1 MTDAAASL
9 SSFERLLGRAATE
22 REREQ
27 LRRVQSELGLR
38 ENDAL
43 WLVIFA
49 LQYYEGLYRQF
60 PKAIA
65 AEAQRVLS
73 ETRVAAEATIR
84 AGAESAKADL
94 AKAIATA
101 ARDVAR
107 DVARRQMIQWLIVGM
122 LVGACLFSAGAYVGA
137 RPAIWLGVV
146 GVKGE
151 G

>member
-1 MTDAAASL
+1 MNETTAPL
-9 SSFERLLGRAATE
+9 SSFERMLGRAATE
-22 REREQ
+22 RERDQ
-27 LRRVQSELGLR
+27 LRRVQAELGLQ

-60 PKAIA
+60 PKAFA

-73 ETRVAAEATIR
+73 EMRATAEATIR

-94 AKAIATA
+94 AKAIATT

-107 DVARRQMIQWLIVGM
+107 DVERRQMIQWLAVGM
-122 LVGACLFSAGAYVGA
+122 LLGAGLLGVGVYIGA
-137 RPAIWLGVV
+137 RAGI
-146 GVKGE
+146 
-151 G
+151 

>member
-1 MTDAAASL
+1 MSETTAPL
-9 SSFERLLGRAATE
+9 SSFERMLGRAATE
-22 REREQ
+22 RERDQ
-27 LRRVQSELGLR
+27 LRRVQAELGLR

-73 ETRVAAEATIR
+73 ETRTSAEATIR

-94 AKAIATA
+94 AKAIATT

-107 DVARRQMIQWLIVGM
+107 DVARRQMIQWLVVGM
-122 LVGACLFSAGAYVGA
+122 FVGAGVLG
-137 RPAIWLGVV
+137 LGVFI
-146 GVKGE
+146 GVRAGF
-151 G
+151 

>member
-1 MTDAAASL
+1 MNETTAPL
-9 SSFERLLGRAATE
+9 SSFERMLGRAATE
-22 REREQ
+22 RERDQ
-27 LRRVQSELGLR
+27 LRRVQVELGLR

-73 ETRVAAEATIR
+73 ETRATAEATIR

-94 AKAIATA
+94 VKAIATT

-107 DVARRQMIQWLIVGM
+107 DAARRQMIQWLVVGM
-122 LVGACLFSAGAYVGA
+122 LLGAGLLGAGVYIGA
-137 RPAIWLGVV
+137 HTGI
-146 GVKGE
+146 
-151 G
+151 

>member
-1 MTDAAASL
+1 MDETTAPL
-9 SSFERLLGRAATE
+9 SSFERMLGRAATE
-22 REREQ
+22 RERDQ
-27 LRRVQSELGLR
+27 LRRVQAELGLR

-65 AEAQRVLS
+65 AEAQCVLA
-73 ETRVAAEATIR
+73 ETRVTAEATIR

-94 AKAIATA
+94 AKAIAMT

-122 LVGACLFSAGAYVGA
+122 LVGAAL
-137 RPAIWLGVV
+137 LGV
-146 GVKGE
+146 GVCIGACPRI
-151 G
+151 

>member
-1 MTDAAASL
+1 MPDEAPSL

-22 REREQ
+22 SERDQ
-27 LRRVQSELGLR
+27 LWRIQAALGLR

-65 AEAQRVLS
+65 AEAQRVLA
-73 ETRVAAEATIR
+73 ETRLTAEATIR

-94 AKAIATA
+94 AKAIAMT

-107 DVARRQMIQWLIVGM
+107 DVARRQMIQWLVVGM
-122 LVGACLFSAGAYVGA
+122 LVGAGLLGIGVYIGAHALF
-137 RPAIWLGVV
+137 
-146 GVKGE
+146 
-151 G
+151 

>member
-1 MTDAAASL
+1 MSETTAPL
-9 SSFERLLGRAATE
+9 SSFERMLGRAATE
-22 REREQ
+22 RERDQ
-27 LRRVQSELGLR
+27 LRRVQAELDLR

-73 ETRVAAEATIR
+73 ETRSAAEATIR
-84 AGAESAKADL
+84 AGAEAAKADL
-94 AKAIATA
+94 AKAIATT

-107 DVARRQMIQWLIVGM
+107 DVARRQMIQWLVVGM
-122 LVGACLFSAGAYVGA
+122 LVGAGL
-137 RPAIWLGVV
+137 LGV
-146 GVKGE
+146 GVYIGANA
-151 G
+151 GI

>member
-1 MTDAAASL
+1 MTNAATTI

-22 REREQ
+22 SEREQ
-27 LRRVQSELGLR
+27 LRRVQAELGLR

-65 AEAQRVLS
+65 AEAQRVLL

-107 DVARRQMIQWLIVGM
+107 DVARRQMIQWLILGM
-122 LVGACLFSAGAYVGA
+122 LVGASLLSAGAYVGA
-137 RPAIWLGVV
+137 RCGI
-146 GVKGE
+146 
-151 G
+151 

>member
-1 MTDAAASL
+1 MNETTAPL
-9 SSFERLLGRAATE
+9 SSFERMLGRAATE
-22 REREQ
+22 RERDQ
-27 LRRVQSELGLR
+27 LRRVQTELDLR

-73 ETRVAAEATIR
+73 ETRVTAEATIR

-94 AKAIATA
+94 AKAIAITA
-101 ARDVAR
+101 REVAR
-107 DVARRQMIQWLIVGM
+107 DVARRQMIQWLSVGM
-122 LVGACLFSAGAYVGA
+122 LLGAGLLGGGIYIGKTAGF
-137 RPAIWLGVV
+137 
-146 GVKGE
+146 
-151 G
+151 

>member
-1 MTDAAASL
+1 MTDATTSL

-22 REREQ
+22 RERDQ
-27 LRRVQSELGLR
+27 LRRVQAELGLR

-65 AEAQRVLS
+65 TEAQRILS
-73 ETRVAAEATIR
+73 ETRVTAEATIR

-94 AKAIATA
+94 AKAIAST

-107 DVARRQMIQWLIVGM
+107 DVARRQMIQWLVVGM
-122 LVGACLFSAGAYVGA
+122 LVGAGL
-137 RPAIWLGVV
+137 LGV
-146 GVKGE
+146 GVYIGTHS
-151 G
+151 GI

>member
-1 MTDAAASL
+1 MNETAAPL
-9 SSFERLLGRAATE
+9 SSFERMLGRAATE
-22 REREQ
+22 RERDQ
-27 LRRVQSELGLR
+27 LRRVQTELDLR

-73 ETRVAAEATIR
+73 ETRATAEATIR

-94 AKAIATA
+94 AKAIAITA
-101 ARDVAR
+101 REVAR
-107 DVARRQMIQWLIVGM
+107 DVARRQMVQWLVVGM
-122 LVGACLFSAGAYVGA
+122 LVGAGLLA
-137 RPAIWLGVV
+137 V
-146 GVKGE
+146 GVYIGAHT
-151 G
+151 GI

>member
-1 MTDAAASL
+1 MNETTTPL
-9 SSFERLLGRAATE
+9 SSFERMLGRAATE
-22 REREQ
+22 RERDQ
-27 LRRVQSELGLR
+27 LRRVQAELGLH

-73 ETRVAAEATIR
+73 ETRAAAEATIR

-94 AKAIATA
+94 AKAIATT
-101 ARDVAR
+101 ARDVAH
-107 DVARRQMIQWLIVGM
+107 DVARRQMLQWLVLGM
-122 LVGACLFSAGAYVGA
+122 LVGAGLLSVGVYIGA
-137 RPAIWLGVV
+137 RAGI
-146 GVKGE
+146 
-151 G
+151 

>member
-122 LVGACLFSAGAYVGA
+122 LVGACLFSVGAYVGA
-137 RPAIWLGVV
+137 RSAIWLGVV

>member
-1 MTDAAASL
+1 MNETTAPL
-9 SSFERLLGRAATE
+9 SSFERMLGRAATE
-22 REREQ
+22 RERDQ
-27 LRRVQSELGLR
+27 LRRVQAELDLR

-73 ETRVAAEATIR
+73 ETRVTAEATIR

-94 AKAIATA
+94 AKAIATTA
-101 ARDVAR
+101 KGVAR

-122 LVGACLFSAGAYVGA
+122 LFGAGILCAGIYIGGH
-137 RPAIWLGVV
+137 IGF
-146 GVKGE
+146 
-151 G
+151 

>member
-1 MTDAAASL
+1 MTDAATSL

-122 LVGACLFSAGAYVGA
+122 LVGACLFSVGAYVGA
-137 RPAIWLGVV
+137 RSAIWLGAV

>member
-1 MTDAAASL
+1 MTDATMSL
-9 SSFERLLGRAATE
+9 SSFERSPGRAATE
-22 REREQ
+22 RERDQ
-27 LRRVQSELGLR
+27 LRRVQAEQGLR

-43 WLVIFA
+43 WLVIFS
-49 LQYYEGLYRQF
+49 LHYYEGLYRQF

-73 ETRVAAEATIR
+73 ERRVTAEATIR

-107 DVARRQMIQWLIVGM
+107 DVARRQMIQWLVVGM
-122 LVGACLFSAGAYVGA
+122 LVGAGL
-137 RPAIWLGVV
+137 LGVNV
-146 GVKGE
+146 HIGVYSGI
-151 G
+151 

>member
-1 MTDAAASL
+1 MHETTTPL

-22 REREQ
+22 RERDQ
-27 LRRVQSELGLR
+27 LRRVQAELRLR

-73 ETRVAAEATIR
+73 ETRATAEATIR
-84 AGAESAKADL
+84 AGAELAKADL
-94 AKAIATA
+94 AKAIATT

-107 DVARRQMIQWLIVGM
+107 DVARRQMIQWLVVGI
-122 LVGACLFSAGAYVGA
+122 LVGAGLLGAGIYIGA
-137 RPAIWLGVV
+137 HTGI
-146 GVKGE
+146 
-151 G
+151 

>member
-1 MTDAAASL
+1 M
-9 SSFERLLGRAATE
+9 LGRAATE
-22 REREQ
+22 RERDQ
-27 LRRVQSELGLR
+27 LRRVQAELGLR

-49 LQYYEGLYRQF
+49 LQYDEGLYRQF

-73 ETRVAAEATIR
+73 ETRVTAEATIR
-84 AGAESAKADL
+84 AGAELAKADL
-94 AKAIATA
+94 AKAIAIT

-122 LVGACLFSAGAYVGA
+122 LLGAGLLAAGISIGA
-137 RPAIWLGVV
+137 RAGI
-146 GVKGE
+146 
-151 G
+151 

>member
-1 MTDAAASL
+1 MTDAATTI

-22 REREQ
+22 SEREQ
-27 LRRVQSELGLR
+27 LRRVQAELGLR

-65 AEAQRVLS
+65 AEAQRVLL
-73 ETRVAAEATIR
+73 ETRAAAEATIR

-107 DVARRQMIQWLIVGM
+107 DVARRQMMQWLVAGM
-122 LVGACLFSAGAYVGA
+122 LSGAGLLGAGVYIGAHVGF
-137 RPAIWLGVV
+137 
-146 GVKGE
+146 
-151 G
+151 

>member
-1 MTDAAASL
+1 MPL

-22 REREQ
+22 RERDQ
-27 LRRVQSELGLR
+27 LRRVQAELGLR
-38 ENDAL
+38 DNDAL

-73 ETRVAAEATIR
+73 ETRETAKATIR

-94 AKAIATA
+94 AKTIAITA
-101 ARDVAR
+101 RHVAR
-107 DVARRQMIQWLIVGM
+107 DVAQRQMVQWLVVGM
-122 LVGACLFSAGAYVGA
+122 LVGAGLLGVGVYIGA
-137 RPAIWLGVV
+137 RASF
-146 GVKGE
+146 
-151 G
+151 

>member
-1 MTDAAASL
+1 MNETTTPL
-9 SSFERLLGRAATE
+9 SSFERILGRAATE
-22 REREQ
+22 RERDQ
-27 LRRVQSELGLR
+27 LRRVQAELGLH

-73 ETRVAAEATIR
+73 ETRATAEATIR

-94 AKAIATA
+94 AKAIATT
-101 ARDVAR
+101 ARDVAH
-107 DVARRQMIQWLIVGM
+107 DVARRQMLQWLVLGM
-122 LVGACLFSAGAYVGA
+122 LVGAGLLSVGVYIGA
-137 RPAIWLGVV
+137 RAGI
-146 GVKGE
+146 
-151 G
+151 

>member
-1 MTDAAASL
+1 MNETTAPL
-9 SSFERLLGRAATE
+9 SSFERMLGRAATE
-22 REREQ
+22 RERDQ
-27 LRRVQSELGLR
+27 LRRVQAELDLR

-65 AEAQRVLS
+65 AGAQRVLS
-73 ETRVAAEATIR
+73 ETRVTAEATIR

-94 AKAIATA
+94 AKAIATTA
-101 ARDVAR
+101 KGVAR

-122 LVGACLFSAGAYVGA
+122 LFGAGILCAGIYIGGH
-137 RPAIWLGVV
+137 IGF
-146 GVKGE
+146 
-151 G
+151 

>member
-1 MTDAAASL
+1 MNETTTPL
-9 SSFERLLGRAATE
+9 SSFERMLGRAATE
-22 REREQ
+22 RERDQ
-27 LRRVQSELGLR
+27 LRRVQAELGLH

-73 ETRVAAEATIR
+73 ETRATAEATIR

-94 AKAIATA
+94 AKAIATT
-101 ARDVAR
+101 ARDVAH
-107 DVARRQMIQWLIVGM
+107 DVARRQMIQWLVVGM
-122 LVGACLFSAGAYVGA
+122 LVGAGLLSVGVYIGA
-137 RPAIWLGVV
+137 RASF
-146 GVKGE
+146 
-151 G
+151 

>member
-1 MTDAAASL
+1 MNETTAPL
-9 SSFERLLGRAATE
+9 SSFERMLGRAATE
-22 REREQ
+22 RERDQ
-27 LRRVQSELGLR
+27 LRRVQAELGLR

-65 AEAQRVLS
+65 TEANRVLA
-73 ETRVAAEATIR
+73 ETRTAAEATIR

-94 AKAIATA
+94 AKAIATT

-107 DVARRQMIQWLIVGM
+107 DVARRQMIQWLVVGM
-122 LVGACLFSAGAYVGA
+122 LLGAGL
-137 RPAIWLGVV
+137 LGV
-146 GVKGE
+146 GVYIGAHS
-151 G
+151 GI

>member
-1 MTDAAASL
+1 MNETAPL
-9 SSFERLLGRAATE
+9 SNFERLLGRAATE
-22 REREQ
+22 RERDQ
-27 LRRVQSELGLR
+27 LRRVQAELGLR

-65 AEAQRVLS
+65 AEAQRVLI
-73 ETRVAAEATIR
+73 ETRLTAEATIR

-94 AKAIATA
+94 AKAIATT

-107 DVARRQMIQWLIVGM
+107 DVARRQMIQWLVVGM
-122 LVGACLFSAGAYVGA
+122 LIGAGLLC
-137 RPAIWLGVV
+137 V
-146 GVKGE
+146 GVYIGAHI
-151 G
+151 GT